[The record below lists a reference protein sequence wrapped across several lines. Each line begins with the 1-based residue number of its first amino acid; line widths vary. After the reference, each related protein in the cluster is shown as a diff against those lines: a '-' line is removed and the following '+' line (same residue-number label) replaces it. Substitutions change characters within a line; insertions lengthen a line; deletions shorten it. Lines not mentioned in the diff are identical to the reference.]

1 MNNTNCYQNCT
12 YYYYF
17 DDLHKHHCTDDY
29 NCPENKS
36 KLIIEKG
43 ECVEDDS
50 KDDFS
55 NYELQNEDND
65 KTIENIISKLNN
77 SILEEEEIEE
87 IKNGNDMILTENNE
101 LRISLTVSD
110 NQKNK
115 NISSINLGECENKLK
130 EFYNISKNE
139 SLLILKIEVKKE
151 NMKIPRIDYEVYYPL
166 NGKTLSKLDLNK
178 CDNINIEVY
187 IPIEI
192 DNKDIDKY
200 NSSSNFYKDI
210 CYVYTANNGTD
221 IILKDR
227 KEEYI
232 NNDMGACEESCNFTD
247 YDYQNKKAI
256 CSCEVKKE
264 IKKFSEI
271 NINKTLLYNS
281 FTDIK
286 NFMNLNVM
294 KCYEKLFCK
303 NGLLYNIG

>member
-1 MNNTNCYQNCT
+1 M
-12 YYYYF
+12 
-17 DDLHKHHCTDDY
+17 HKHHCTDDY

-50 KDDFS
+50 KDDFR
-55 NYELQNEDND
+55 NYEFQNEDND
-65 KTIENIISKLNN
+65 KTIENIKSNLNN

-101 LRISLTVSD
+101 LKISLKVSD
-110 NQKNK
+110 NQKNKSK

-139 SLLILKIEVKKE
+139 SLLILIIEEKKE
-151 NMKIPRIDYEVYYPL
+151 NMKIPRIYYGVYYPL
-166 NGKTLSKLDLNK
+166 NRKILSKLDLNK

-200 NSSSNFYKDI
+200 NFSSNFYKDI
-210 CYVYTANNGTD
+210 CYIYSTNNGTD
-221 IILKDR
+221 MILKDR

-247 YDYQNKKAI
+247 YNYQNKKAI
-256 CSCEVKKE
+256 CSCEV
-264 IKKFSEI
+264 
-271 NINKTLLYNS
+271 NKTLYS
-281 FTDIK
+281 FTNIK

-303 NGLLYNIG
+303 NGLLYFI

>member
-1 MNNTNCYQNCT
+1 M
-12 YYYYF
+12 
-17 DDLHKHHCTDDY
+17 
-29 NCPENKS
+29 
-36 KLIIEKG
+36 
-43 ECVEDDS
+43 
-50 KDDFS
+50 
-55 NYELQNEDND
+55 
-65 KTIENIISKLNN
+65 
-77 SILEEEEIEE
+77 
-87 IKNGNDMILTENNE
+87 
-101 LRISLTVSD
+101 
-110 NQKNK
+110 
-115 NISSINLGECENKLK
+115 
-130 EFYNISKNE
+130 
-139 SLLILKIEVKKE
+139 
-151 NMKIPRIDYEVYYPL
+151 
-166 NGKTLSKLDLNK
+166 NGKALSKLDLNK

-210 CYVYTANNGTD
+210 CYVYTTNNGTD

-247 YDYQNKKAI
+247 YDYQNKKAV

-281 FTDIK
+281 FTNIK

-303 NGLLYNIG
+303 NGLLLYILNI